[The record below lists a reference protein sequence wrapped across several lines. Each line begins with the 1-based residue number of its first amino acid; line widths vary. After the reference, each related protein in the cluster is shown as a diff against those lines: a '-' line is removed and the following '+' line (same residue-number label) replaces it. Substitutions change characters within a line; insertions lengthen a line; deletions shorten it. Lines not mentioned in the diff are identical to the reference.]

1 MTPRELSCAIGA
13 IVGHAGVSFGRGD
26 LATLMQSFPDR

>member
-13 IVGHAGVSFGRGD
+13 LRGDGGASFARGD